1 MVHVAMYVRTIILS
15 AITTLL
21 FTLTT
26 SNAAAGEIALRRI
39 KAAAVPKTMKYR
51 GKLVA
56 AIAWRDRNGENTAL
70 FSILRT
76 RSRKREGASAYN
88 FVSRY
93 ATAGGKTRRL
103 RQVKDKVERCDL
115 DITMRFEPKALSVT
129 DLDGDR
135 IGEVTFAYWMACRGD
150 VSPDGLKLLVLE
162 GGDKYIIR
170 GRGHWARCDAKVA
183 ADDEACRD
191 AKKLGPALKR
201 GPRAFRRHALKV
213 WARISPQ
220 RI

>member
-1 MVHVAMYVRTIILS
+1 MINARTTVL
-15 AITTLL
+15 AVTTLL
-21 FTLTT
+21 VTLTNP
-26 SNAAAGEIALRRI
+26 SPASGKIALRRVE
-39 KAAAVPKTMKYR
+39 AAAVPKTMKYR

-56 AIAWRDRNGENTAL
+56 AIAWRDRNGENTVL
-70 FSILRT
+70 FSILRI
-76 RSRKREGASAYN
+76 SNGAREDASAYN
-88 FVSRY
+88 FVNHY
-93 ATAGGKTRRL
+93 ATAGGRTRRL
-103 RQVKDKVERCDL
+103 RQVKDRVERCSV

-129 DLDGDR
+129 DLDGDG
-135 IGEVTFAYWMACRGD
+135 IGEVTFAYWMGCRGD

-170 GRGHWARCDAKVA
+170 GRGHWARCDAKAA

-191 AKKLGPALKR
+191 ARKLGPALRK
-201 GPRAFRRHALKV
+201 GPPAFRRHALKV